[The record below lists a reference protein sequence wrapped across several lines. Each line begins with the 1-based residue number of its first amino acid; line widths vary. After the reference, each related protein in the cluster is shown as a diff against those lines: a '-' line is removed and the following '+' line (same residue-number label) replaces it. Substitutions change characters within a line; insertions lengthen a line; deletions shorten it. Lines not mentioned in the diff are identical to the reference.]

1 MWQGCPKM
9 EKDTVITPT
18 PPLPKG
24 PLRPE
29 TPVRAMSLARAQA
42 LIRKTAGDHAELFRR
57 LAK

>member
-1 MWQGCPKM
+1 M

-18 PPLPKG
+18 PQLPKG

>member
-1 MWQGCPKM
+1 M

-18 PPLPKG
+18 PQLPKE